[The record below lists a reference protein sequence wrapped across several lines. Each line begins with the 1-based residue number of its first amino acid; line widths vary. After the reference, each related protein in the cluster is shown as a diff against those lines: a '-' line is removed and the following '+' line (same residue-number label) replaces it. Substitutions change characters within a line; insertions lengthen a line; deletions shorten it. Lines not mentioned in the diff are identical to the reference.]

1 MLTLLVQNGALP
13 GRAFIPQA
21 TRDLALPSHLYGD
34 FSDFDES
41 EEEDSDPEAD
51 WSDSGFKLESD
62 WLDSQLEGLDPAV
75 RNDFFELSGRG
86 RRRSIVPG
94 ASNPTSRK
102 RRFSSD
108 SETSSRA

>member
-13 GRAFIPQA
+13 GRAFVPQA
-21 TRDLALPSHLYGD
+21 HRDLVPPSRLYGD

-41 EEEDSDPEAD
+41 EEEDSDPEPD
-51 WSDSGFKLESD
+51 WSDFEFELEPD
-62 WLDSQLEGLDPAV
+62 WLDSQLEGLDPAI
-75 RNDFFELSGRG
+75 RNEFFELFGRG

-94 ASNPTSRK
+94 ASNPSSRK

-108 SETSSRA
+108 SETSWRA

>member
-1 MLTLLVQNGALP
+1 LLQNGATS

-21 TRDLALPSHLYGD
+21 HRDLALPSHLHGD

-41 EEEDSDPEAD
+41 EEEDSDPEPD
-51 WSDSGFKLESD
+51 WSDTGFELEPD
-62 WLDSQLEGLDPAV
+62 WLDLQLEGLDPAV
-75 RNDFFELSGRG
+75 RNKFFEEIELFGRG
-86 RRRSIVPG
+86 GRRSIVPG